1 MESLVMGVGA
11 VAALLS
17 AGVLNAVETAVA
29 MISRAQV
36 EEDAKENVP
45 GAQRLLAVLDRKSE
59 HINLLVLL
67 SRLLDVTAAVL
78 TGALAL
84 QLISSRLWAMVAA
97 IAGVTLVMYTIIGIS
112 S

>member
-1 MESLVMGVGA
+1 MGVGA

-84 QLISSRLWAMVAA
+84 QLISSRLWAMVDW
-97 IAGVTLVMYTIIGIS
+97 TLADFLTL
-112 S
+112 